1 MLDRETKEI
10 MTSNKKENISV
21 VDRNMT
27 GNFQS
32 HRKVCVEDTA
42 FVKCIKSVVAGTVA
56 RTVACKEKPKT
67 TVK

>member
-1 MLDRETKEI
+1 MLDRETKDI
-10 MTSNKKENISV
+10 MTSNKMENILV
-21 VDRNMT
+21 MDRNMT

-32 HRKVCVEDTA
+32 HRKDSSCVEDTA

-56 RTVACKEKPKT
+56 FKEKPKT